1 MDEMRES
8 HEGGESKNSVAG
20 GESFTGASDAE
31 YQGEL
36 QDSIVIHRKRQ
47 SPLLG
52 VENSPV
58 GRQTVESDEQWQNLI
73 AAAKTVASASPVEL
87 SGVTENSK
95 ESVNLIKI
103 RVNGKWEP
111 VNERELE
118 VLMRVVALVAS
129 QVVEAEQIRRVANKV
144 LSETS
149 IQETLQQL
157 ESRISE
163 LEVVA
168 NQVTDKITF
177 ADASDHSTLQW
188 LVLGG
193 AILLAVGAGAMIPL
207 VAGTM
212 TAEAILTNELA
223 IAAAV
228 FAAATLLK
236 DLDR

>member
-1 MDEMRES
+1 MKLQFKRRCS
-8 HEGGESKNSVAG
+8 NSNPG
-20 GESFTGASDAE
+20 F
-31 YQGEL
+31 
-36 QDSIVIHRKRQ
+36 
-47 SPLLG
+47 
-52 VENSPV
+52 
-58 GRQTVESDEQWQNLI
+58 QNF
-73 AAAKTVASASPVEL
+73 
-87 SGVTENSK
+87 
-95 ESVNLIKI
+95 
-103 RVNGKWEP
+103 
-111 VNERELE
+111 
-118 VLMRVVALVAS
+118 
-129 QVVEAEQIRRVANKV
+129 
-144 LSETS
+144 
-149 IQETLQQL
+149 
-157 ESRISE
+157 
-163 LEVVA
+163 EVVA

>member
-1 MDEMRES
+1 M
-8 HEGGESKNSVAG
+8 
-20 GESFTGASDAE
+20 
-31 YQGEL
+31 
-36 QDSIVIHRKRQ
+36 
-47 SPLLG
+47 
-52 VENSPV
+52 

-95 ESVNLIKI
+95 ERVNLIKI

-163 LEVVA
+163 L
-168 NQVTDKITF
+168 
-177 ADASDHSTLQW
+177 
-188 LVLGG
+188 
-193 AILLAVGAGAMIPL
+193 
-207 VAGTM
+207 
-212 TAEAILTNELA
+212 
-223 IAAAV
+223 
-228 FAAATLLK
+228 
-236 DLDR
+236 